1 MHIIKYEDI
10 ILNFDNEIKK
20 MLIFLGVEWNKEL
33 RNFYKTASKRG
44 MISTPSYNQVSQPL
58 YTKSIGRWKN
68 YQDQFQ
74 DISPILDKW
83 IQKFSY

>member
-1 MHIIKYEDI
+1 M
-10 ILNFDNEIKK
+10 LN
-20 MLIFLGVEWNKEL
+20 
-33 RNFYKTASKRG
+33 
-44 MISTPSYNQVSQPL
+44 TPSYNQVSQPL